1 VSVSTSRPVATVT
14 EAPVLIPSVLRWT
27 ALCAA
32 AEAVGMTAAAAAS
45 RIGHTLADRPGWG
58 GAGTALAIVV
68 AAGLVEGAALGSAQA
83 WPLGRWLPALR
94 RGRYVLAT
102 VLVAGLGW
110 AGASAPAVL
119 TGDGGGD
126 GPPLSLV
133 LIGAAGL
140 GLVMGSLLGLAQAV
154 ALRGATPHPWRW
166 VSANAAA
173 WPPAMC
179 LVFLGASLP
188 GNDWP
193 VAWLLLDAAVTG
205 AAAGAVLGLVTA
217 WFLPSLAEAPAQN
230 RLVLGVLASPFRG
243 RLDSRL
249 VGLSVRG
256 RSSGRSYRFPVQ
268 YAVDSHGLVVVP
280 GHAERKAWW
289 RNLRAPATP
298 VAVLWGGGWEPGA
311 ADLLR
316 PGDPGYEEALA
327 TYTRRWPRLHLP
339 AGQVVVRI
347 RYAGPL
353 SPSRIPELLGRDSQ
367 E

>member
-1 VSVSTSRPVATVT
+1 MSVSTSRAVAPVT
-14 EAPVLIPSVLRWT
+14 EVPVLIPSVLRWT

-45 RIGHTLADRPGWG
+45 RIGHTLADRPGPLG
-58 GAGTALAIVV
+58 GAGAALAVVV
-68 AAGLVEGAALGSAQA
+68 AAGLVEGVALGSAQV
-83 WPLGRWLPALR
+83 WPLGRWLSSLR

-126 GPPLSLV
+126 APPLSLV

-140 GLVMGSLLGLAQAV
+140 GLVMGPVLGLAQAV

-179 LVFLGASLP
+179 LIFLGASLP
-188 GNDWP
+188 GENWP
-193 VAWLLLDAAVTG
+193 VAWLLLTGAVTG
-205 AAAGAVLGLVTA
+205 AAAGAALGLVTG
-217 WFLPSLAEAPAQN
+217 WFLPSLTGAPPQN
-230 RLVLGVLASPFRG
+230 RLVLDVLASPFRG

-256 RSSGRSYRFPVQ
+256 RKSGSSYRFPVQ

-280 GHAERKAWW
+280 GHAERKSWW
-289 RNLRAPATP
+289 TNLWMPGTP
-298 VAVLWGGGWEPGA
+298 VSVLWGGDWEPGA

-316 PGDPGYEEALA
+316 PGDPGYDEAFT

-339 AGQVVVRI
+339 AGQLVVRI
-347 RYAGPL
+347 RYAGP
-353 SPSRIPELLGRDSQ
+353 PVGNP
-367 E
+367 